1 MKKYQDQA
9 NSVTKDSLI
18 LTQVIL
24 TGALT
29 KNQDTLITSESVDL
43 PLDSMIEEFEQ
54 YELDIEKA
62 EQEISEQDKKP
73 GKRFI
78 FAPGYFTMIGKELHD
93 KVNQMTL
100 KKYQD

>member
-29 KNQDTLITSESVDL
+29 KNQDTLITSGSVDL

-54 YELDIEKA
+54 YELD
-62 EQEISEQDKKP
+62 
-73 GKRFI
+73 
-78 FAPGYFTMIGKELHD
+78 
-93 KVNQMTL
+93 
-100 KKYQD
+100 KYY

>member
-29 KNQDTLITSESVDL
+29 KNQDTLITSDSVDL

-54 YELDIEKA
+54 YELD
-62 EQEISEQDKKP
+62 
-73 GKRFI
+73 R
-78 FAPGYFTMIGKELHD
+78 Y
-93 KVNQMTL
+93 
-100 KKYQD
+100 Y